1 MHFCGMCEE
10 ACPTN
15 AIQLT
20 PFNELAAYT
29 RLEMI
34 ADKEELLRPVHQR

>member
-1 MHFCGMCEE
+1 MCEE

>member
-1 MHFCGMCEE
+1 MIRCIFCGMCEE
-10 ACPTN
+10 VCPTN

-29 RLEMI
+29 RLW
-34 ADKEELLRPVHQR
+34 R